1 MKEISTN
8 KKIFIHFS
16 SNIKDFRTF
25 LTEMRNQNYLNK
37 LSYESNQK
45 NKVYI

>member
-1 MKEISTN
+1 MNEINTKE
-8 KKIFIHFS
+8 KFFIHFS
-16 SNIKDFRTF
+16 SNIKDFMTI